1 MFSSYNSNHIAII
14 KIQQPMKN
22 IFIEKEKTI
31 SLWMK
36 EKNVFPLSFSLDVFL
51 EWYTIVAVI
60 QMWWH
65 LITDHMPIS
74 YVYHSTFLVEWS
86 YERLMH
92 VVVHIYSQ
100 ANYLIKLSKFFDV
113 DIFCINE
120 TEKI

>member
-1 MFSSYNSNHIAII
+1 MFSSYTSNHIAII
-14 KIQQPMKN
+14 KIQQAMKN
-22 IFIEKEKTI
+22 ICIEKKTTI
-31 SLWMK
+31 SLGMK
-36 EKNVFPLSFSLDVFL
+36 EKIVFPLSFSLDVFL

-60 QMWWH
+60 QMWWL

-74 YVYHSTFLVEWS
+74 YVYHSTLVVEWS

-100 ANYLIKLSKFFDV
+100 ANCLIKLSKFFDV
-113 DIFCINE
+113 NIFCINE